1 MDVTTLVQAL
11 VVGVPAI
18 IILVQIDQHKA
29 KLKGATS

>member
-18 IILVQIDQHKA
+18 IILVQIDQKQA
-29 KLKGATS
+29 KLKGATA